1 MNFTDVNLWNMY
13 IAKLYN
19 LFLQNRSEILILN
32 ILELR
37 NVMVAKL
44 CTASTQN
51 DSTKMPVA
59 RKISVIKR

>member
-1 MNFTDVNLWNMY
+1 M
-13 IAKLYN
+13 IK
-19 LFLQNRSEILILN
+19 

-37 NVMVAKL
+37 NIMVAKL
-44 CTASTQN
+44 CTASAQN